1 MSASQLA
8 ATELLRRRRARK
20 SLVDYANA
28 IDIPGRPIGEDEDA
42 WIFAPVET
50 TMAAHH
56 LLLLRFLDEVANGDG
71 PRQGMIFMPPGSAK
85 STFAS
90 VVFPTWQMGRIDG
103 HRVILASYASDI
115 ARKQARRARQIVR
128 SQRYR
133 SIFQADL
140 SKETAAADEWSLS
153 NESEMMACGI
163 LAGVTGNRAEGL
175 IIDDPVAGREEAD
188 SETIRKKTREAYEDD
203 LTTRLVPGA
212 YTLLI
217 QTRWHEEDLAGGL
230 LPLDWQGESGDIACR
245 DGLTWRVLC
254 LPAIAERADDPLGR
268 AVGDR
273 LWPEWF
279 DDAHFARFKRNAR
292 TWSAL
297 YQQRPAPET
306 GSYFLAEWLRPY
318 KVAPPR
324 DQMRIFGASDYAVT
338 EAGGDWTVHV
348 IIGVDMDDRLWL
360 LDLWRGQTASDEWVE
375 TWCDLV
381 KEWKP
386 IEWAE
391 ETGQIKSGVG
401 PFLTRRALERKAFC
415 FRRQF
420 PTRGDKAVR
429 AQSIRGRMA
438 MQGLNVPADAPWL
451 TDFKRELMSFPAGR
465 HDDQV
470 DALGLAGQLL
480 DHMEA
485 IKPRA
490 ENPAPPPDELEFVA
504 GPGGIVRANMDVKQ
518 YVEMKMRKRKRHG

>member
-1 MSASQLA
+1 
-8 ATELLRRRRARK
+8 
-20 SLVDYANA
+20 
-28 IDIPGRPIGEDEDA
+28 
-42 WIFAPVET
+42 
-50 TMAAHH
+50 
-56 LLLLRFLDEVANGDG
+56 
-71 PRQGMIFMPPGSAK
+71 
-85 STFAS
+85 
-90 VVFPTWQMGRIDG
+90 
-103 HRVILASYASDI
+103 
-115 ARKQARRARQIVR
+115 
-128 SQRYR
+128 
-133 SIFQADL
+133 
-140 SKETAAADEWSLS
+140 
-153 NESEMMACGI
+153 
-163 LAGVTGNRAEGL
+163 
-175 IIDDPVAGREEAD
+175 
-188 SETIRKKTREAYEDD
+188 
-203 LTTRLVPGA
+203 
-212 YTLLI
+212 
-217 QTRWHEEDLAGGL
+217 
-230 LPLDWQGESGDIACR
+230 
-245 DGLTWRVLC
+245 
-254 LPAIAERADDPLGR
+254 
-268 AVGDR
+268 
-273 LWPEWF
+273 
-279 DDAHFARFKRNAR
+279 
-292 TWSAL
+292 
-297 YQQRPAPET
+297 
-306 GSYFLAEWLRPY
+306 
-318 KVAPPR
+318 
-324 DQMRIFGASDYAVT
+324 MRIFGASDYAVT